1 MLSVKNLTKLF
12 NNKKVLDTISFS
24 VEKGSIAVFLGPS
37 GVGKSTLLRVLN
49 NLETPDA
56 GTIELDGKQLDISTV
71 NQTHTIGMVFQ
82 QFNLFD
88 HLTIEQNITLSLKKT
103 LGKSKQEA
111 KKIAHE
117 LLEHY
122 DLADKADKL
131 PIQLSGGQKQ
141 RVALVRA
148 LALQPKI
155 ICLDEPTSALDPLL
169 TTHVANTIQQL
180 TREGYM
186 VLVASHD
193 TTLLEKL
200 DCTIYLMDDG
210 KIIETASS
218 TDFKQNKKQYPNIN
232 QFVSGSLK
240 Q

>member
-1 MLSVKNLTKLF
+1 MLGVKNLIKIF
-12 NNKKVLDTISFS
+12 GNKKVLDNVSFS

-49 NLETPDA
+49 NLETLDA
-56 GTIELDGKQLDISTV
+56 GTIELDGKPLDITTV
-71 NQTHTIGMVFQ
+71 NKTHTIGMVFQ

-88 HLTIEQNITLSLKKT
+88 HLTIEQNITLPLEKT
-103 LGKSKQEA
+103 LGKSKSAA
-111 KKIAHE
+111 KKIAYQ

-122 DLADKADKL
+122 DLADKANKY
-131 PIQLSGGQKQ
+131 PIQISGGQKQ

-148 LALQPKI
+148 LALQPHI

-180 TREGYM
+180 AREDYI

-200 DCTIYLMDDG
+200 DCTIYLMDNG
-210 KIIETASS
+210 KIVETASS
-218 TDFKQNKKQYPNIN
+218 TQFWKNKEQFPRIN
-232 QFVSGSLK
+232 QFVSGK
-240 Q
+240 IN